1 MKRIKLIAATMTFAA
16 IFAVSAFAQG
26 GNTATQPAPT
36 KIGWIITA
44 AFGDEKEGI
53 TKYVNAE
60 KALDKEMEPRVN
72 ELKAMQ
78 TKIQNLLDEIK
89 KLQGLPVVD
98 PKSIAAKQDEGQKL
112 QRELKFKQEDAQQ
125 AYAKRR
131 EEVMSPISNNIFQ
144 ALQEYAKKNGF
155 AAVLDISALGSE
167 NQPSPL
173 VFLEPTA
180 DITRAFIAYYNTR
193 PATTATTAAPTKQP

>member
-1 MKRIKLIAATMTFAA
+1 MTFAA
-16 IFAVSAFAQG
+16 IFAVSALAQG

-60 KALDKEMEPRVN
+60 KALDAEMKPRVT
-72 ELKAMQ
+72 ELQTIQ
-78 TKIQNLLDEIK
+78 TKLQTLSDEIK
-89 KLQGLPVVD
+89 KLQGLAVVD
-98 PKSIAAKQDEGQKL
+98 QKSIAAKQDEGQNL
-112 QRELKFKQEDAQQ
+112 QRTLKFKQEEAQQ

-131 EEVMSPISNNIFQ
+131 EEVMAPISTNIFQ
-144 ALQEYAKKNGF
+144 ALQEYAKKNGY
-155 AAVLDISALGSE
+155 AAILDISALGSE

-173 VFLEPTA
+173 VFLEPSA

-193 PATTATTAAPTKQP
+193 PATTATTATPAKQP

>member
-60 KALDKEMEPRVN
+60 KALDAEMKPRVT
-72 ELKAMQ
+72 ELQTMQ
-78 TKIQNLLDEIK
+78 TKMQTLSDEIK
-89 KLQGLPVVD
+89 KLQGLPAVD
-98 PKSIAAKQDEGQKL
+98 PKSIAAKQDEGQRL
-112 QRELKFKQEDAQQ
+112 QREYEFKQKDAQA

-131 EEVMSPISNNIFQ
+131 EEVMAPISNNIFL
-144 ALQEYAKKNGF
+144 ALQEYAKKNGY

-193 PATTATTAAPTKQP
+193 PATTATTATPAKQP

>member
-1 MKRIKLIAATMTFAA
+1 MNRIKLIAASMTFAA
-16 IFAVSAFAQG
+16 IFAVSAIAQG

-44 AFGDEKEGI
+44 AFGDDKEGI

-60 KALDKEMEPRVN
+60 KALDREMEPRVN
-72 ELKAMQ
+72 ELKTMQ
-78 TKIQNLLDEIK
+78 TKIQTLLDEIK
-89 KLQGLPVVD
+89 KLQGLPAVD

-112 QRELKFKQEDAQQ
+112 QRELKFKQEDAQA

-131 EEVMSPISNNIFQ
+131 EEVMAPISNNIFM
-144 ALQEYAKKNGF
+144 ALQEYAKKNGY

-193 PATTATTAAPTKQP
+193 PATTATTAAPAKQP

>member
-60 KALDKEMEPRVN
+60 KALDAEMKPRVT
-72 ELKAMQ
+72 ELQTMQ
-78 TKIQNLLDEIK
+78 TKMQTLSEEIK
-89 KLQGLPVVD
+89 KLQGLAVVD
-98 PKSIAAKQDEGQKL
+98 PKSIAAKQDEGQRL
-112 QRELKFKQEDAQQ
+112 QREYEFKQKDAQA

-131 EEVMSPISNNIFQ
+131 EEVMAPISNNIFL
-144 ALQEYAKKNGF
+144 ALQEYAKKNGY

-180 DITRAFIAYYNTR
+180 DITRAFIAYYNTK
-193 PATTATTAAPTKQP
+193 PATTATTAAPAKQP

>member
-60 KALDKEMEPRVN
+60 KALDAEMKPRVT
-72 ELKAMQ
+72 ELQTMQ
-78 TKIQNLLDEIK
+78 TKMQTLSDEIK
-89 KLQGLPVVD
+89 KLQGLPAVD
-98 PKSIAAKQDEGQKL
+98 PKSIAAKQDEGQRL
-112 QRELKFKQEDAQQ
+112 QREYEFKQKDAQA

-131 EEVMSPISNNIFQ
+131 EEVMAPISNNIFL
-144 ALQEYAKKNGF
+144 ALQEYAKKNGS

-193 PATTATTAAPTKQP
+193 PATTATTATPAKQP

>member
-1 MKRIKLIAATMTFAA
+1 MNRIKLTAATMTFAA
-16 IFAVSAFAQG
+16 IFAVSALAQG

-60 KALDKEMEPRVN
+60 KALDAEMKPRVT
-72 ELKAMQ
+72 ELQTIQ
-78 TKIQNLLDEIK
+78 TKLQTLSDEIK
-89 KLQGLPVVD
+89 KLQGLAVVD
-98 PKSIAAKQDEGQKL
+98 QKSIAAKQDEGQNL
-112 QRELKFKQEDAQQ
+112 QRTLKFKQEEAQQ

-131 EEVMSPISNNIFQ
+131 EEVMAPISTNIFQ
-144 ALQEYAKKNGF
+144 ALQEYAKKNGY
-155 AAVLDISALGSE
+155 AAILDISALGSE

-173 VFLEPTA
+173 VFLEPSA

-193 PATTATTAAPTKQP
+193 PATTATTATPAKQP

>member
-1 MKRIKLIAATMTFAA
+1 MNRIKLIAASMTFAA

-60 KALDKEMEPRVN
+60 KALDAEMKPRVT
-72 ELKAMQ
+72 ELQAIQ
-78 TKIQNLLDEIK
+78 TKLQTLSEEIK
-89 KLQGLPVVD
+89 KLQGLAVAD
-98 PKSIAAKQDEGQKL
+98 QKSIAAKQDEGQKL
-112 QRELKFKQEDAQQ
+112 QRELKFKQEEAQQ

-131 EEVMSPISNNIFQ
+131 EEVMAPISTNIFQ

-155 AAVLDISALGSE
+155 AAVIDISALGTE

-173 VFLEPTA
+173 VFLEPSA

-193 PATTATTAAPTKQP
+193 PATTATTATPAKQP

>member
-1 MKRIKLIAATMTFAA
+1 MTFAA
-16 IFAVSAFAQG
+16 IFAVSVFAQG

-44 AFGDEKEGI
+44 AFGDDKEGI

-60 KALDKEMEPRVN
+60 KALDKEMETRVK
-72 ELKAMQ
+72 ELQTLQTKMQ
-78 TKIQNLLDEIK
+78 TLSEEIK
-89 KLQGLPVVD
+89 KLQGLQAVD
-98 PKSIAAKQDEGQKL
+98 PKSIAAKQDEGQRL
-112 QRELKFKQEDAQQ
+112 QREYEFKQKDAQA

-131 EEVMSPISNNIFQ
+131 EEVMAPISNNIFL

-155 AAVLDISALGSE
+155 AAVLDISALGTAE
-167 NQPSPL
+167 QPSPL
-173 VFLEPTA
+173 VFLEPSA

-193 PATTATTAAPTKQP
+193 PATTATTAAPAKQP